1 MEHHKLTP
9 GAGWRAYLNMEE
21 NLREYFNDI
30 WFYSNLSFYTASE
43 CNSFFNLKSNK
54 NKLNKEITRSEYFKI
69 Y

>member
-30 WFYSNLSFYTASE
+30 WFYSNQSFSTAFV

>member
-9 GAGWRAYLNMEE
+9 GTGWRAYFNMEE

-30 WFYSNLSFYTASE
+30 WFYSNLSFYTASVY
-43 CNSFFNLKSNK
+43 NSFFNLKSNK